1 MDYQD
6 ERPPHGRAYDAQLH
20 RNVRGHCHR
29 LPGPSL
35 LRRSCLSLQTLLAS
49 EHIPGFWS
57 RVSVRAIT
65 RSHDGI
71 RNNGIVGLRWR
82 EIQRPDHNNA
92 FPSLWSGVL
101 LPKFGEPYSP
111 IFYNDDS
118 FLHSWQ
124 LRQRLGL
131 ETFADASR
139 PLAE

>member
-1 MDYQD
+1 M
-6 ERPPHGRAYDAQLH
+6 
-20 RNVRGHCHR
+20 
-29 LPGPSL
+29 
-35 LRRSCLSLQTLLAS
+35 
-49 EHIPGFWS
+49 
-57 RVSVRAIT
+57 SVHERAIT